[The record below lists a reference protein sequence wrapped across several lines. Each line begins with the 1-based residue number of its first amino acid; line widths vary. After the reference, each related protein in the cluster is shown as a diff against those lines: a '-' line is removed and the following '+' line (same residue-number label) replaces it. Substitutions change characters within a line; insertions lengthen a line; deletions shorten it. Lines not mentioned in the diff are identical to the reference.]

1 MKAKFAVLLAAKNGE
16 RWIYDQIHSILN
28 QKDIELHLY
37 INIDDSEDN
46 TEKIIRDIKS
56 TRDNITFF
64 SENKTF
70 GSAAKSFYYLLE
82 KIPLRQYDYLCFSDQ
97 DDIWHEAKLITAYNK
112 IKDGNYLGY
121 SSSVTAFWEDGKK
134 IIINKSQ
141 PQKKWDYLF
150 ESAGP
155 GCTYVM
161 SNALVSQFLE
171 FLNTYRTEILDIDIH
186 DWTIYAFSRARG
198 LNWLIDEN
206 NSLVAYR
213 QHSNNTLGANLGV
226 RAATKRIEQIRKGI
240 YSRKVLRIT
249 AITQPELVPEMINTK
264 KNRLKKFFIM
274 KNFYNLRRRKKDS
287 FLIMLFSIMNI
298 L

>member
-16 RWIYDQIHSILN
+16 RWIYDQIYSILN

-37 INIDDSEDN
+37 INIDNSEDN

-121 SSSVTAFWEDGKK
+121 SSSVTAFWENGKK

-161 SNALVSQFLE
+161 SNALVLQFLE

-226 RAATKRIEQIRKGI
+226 KAATKRIEQIRKGI

-264 KNRLKKFFIM
+264 KNKLKKIFIM

-287 FLIMLFSIMNI
+287 FLIMLFSIMK
-298 L
+298 

>member
-16 RWIYDQIHSILN
+16 RWIFDQIYSILN

-37 INIDDSEDN
+37 VNIDDSQDN

-56 TRDNITFF
+56 SKDNITFF

-82 KIPLRQYDYLCFSDQ
+82 KIPPCQYDYLCFSDQ

-161 SNALVSQFLE
+161 SNTLVSQFLE

-226 RAATKRIEQIRKGI
+226 KAATKRIEQIRKGI

-264 KNRLKKFFIM
+264 KNKLKKIFIM